1 MKILILSDNPLV
13 ESAYAQQSLMLAKAL
28 IEAGHAVTIYGL
40 TYSGMALE
48 YQGVPVVGNLAVPV
62 GMDLSAEYY
71 VKTLGI
77 EMVLTMKDPS
87 VFSVDAIKH
96 MSAPVVMVAP
106 IDTEP
111 PSVALL
117 QKVNPA
123 ARVIALT
130 RYGQQALAAQGVK
143 ASYAPHAVDTA
154 FYCPGDR
161 LAWRKRYGV
170 SEDTFLMV
178 CVGINN
184 DAPSRKNLDLVVQAM
199 HLGFVTHPNRN
210 WLLYMHTDVSHGRG
224 GHALGAMADM
234 LGIPGRNLM
243 FCDPN
248 AYLAGYSN
256 EYMRDLYR
264 AADVLVSVGNEG
276 FGVPVI
282 EAAACG
288 TPAITI
294 QFGAAREV
302 MIGGVQIATQAKRV
316 VTDDDGTAHEM
327 MVPVNGQ
334 LWWHGSGGFRFRPD
348 PESILNAMSAAYAK
362 RDDLD
367 RRTQVRAQVVQRYA
381 LETVMRECWV
391 PLVAELEAQF
401 KEAVLE

>member
-71 VKTLGI
+71 VKTLDI

-130 RYGQQALAAQGVK
+130 RYGQQALAQQGVK
-143 ASYAPHAVDTA
+143 ASYAPHGVDTA

-178 CVGINN
+178 CIGINN

-210 WLLYMHTDVSHGRG
+210 WLLYMHTDMSHGRG

-288 TPAITI
+288 TPAMTLH
-294 QFGAAREV
+294 FASGREV
-302 MIGGVQIATQAKRV
+302 NLGGWQLPMNPPMT
-316 VTDDDGTAHEM
+316 
-327 MVPVNGQ
+327 GQ
-334 LWWHGSGGFRFRPD
+334 LYFHGSGGYRFRPA
-348 PESILNAMSAAYAK
+348 PESILQAFEAAYDK
-362 RDDLD
+362 RGNDEI
-367 RRTQVRAQVVQRYA
+367 RTNVRAKVVQRYA
-381 LETVMRECWV
+381 LETVMREYWV

-401 KEAVLE
+401 REAVLELVRKNS